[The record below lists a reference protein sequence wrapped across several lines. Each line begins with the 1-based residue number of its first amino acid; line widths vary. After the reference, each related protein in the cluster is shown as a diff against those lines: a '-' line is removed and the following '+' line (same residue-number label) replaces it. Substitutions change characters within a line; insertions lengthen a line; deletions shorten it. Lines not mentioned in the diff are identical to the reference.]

1 MRFRR
6 SNDSLARLL
15 LGCILFACPAQAQWV
30 ERGAKIA
37 GTGASRSDTARQG
50 SALALSADGTTAIEG
65 GPYDDNGRGAAWV
78 FTRSGNTWVQ
88 QGAKLSAA
96 DSIGERVF
104 QGRSVALSADGN
116 TALIGGDGDS
126 DATGAAWVFTRAD
139 GVWTEQA
146 KLTGSGAAGK
156 SGQGSAV
163 GLSAD
168 GNTALIGGMSDG
180 DGAGA
185 AWVFT
190 RANGIWTQQGA
201 KLTGSG
207 AVGPASQ
214 GHFVAL
220 AADGNTALIGGS
232 TDDHNQGAV
241 WIFTRSGDAWTQQG
255 NKLVGSESAGPVVYR
270 GYGAALSGD
279 GNTAVTA
286 GYGDDHNT
294 GAAWIFVRSGDSWT
308 QQGGKLVGA
317 GASGSAQQG
326 YSAALS
332 SDGNRL
338 LLGGPS
344 DAQGAGAAWE
354 FRRENGAWT
363 QVSKLAG
370 SGPLGKAQ
378 QGYAVALSGDGSTAM
393 VGGVLDRTAGG
404 AIWTFADPVLDIAM
418 PASAAAGAPLTITVT
433 ARDADGNPASGY
445 AGTVHFTSS
454 DEQAIL
460 PSDAPLTHG
469 VGTFIVTFKNSGPQN
484 LAATDTVISKIT
496 ASADVLVSQTAADLR
511 TVADLR
517 TPAGLRSGLGARGPA
532 RRPIG
537 VTSKAQPAP
546 TDYISTVLS
555 TNPIVYFRLEAASDT
570 SQVNGYTSTFQG
582 GATLASPGAPICEPN
597 NHNVSLDGQTGSVT
611 TSLSGGITTAG
622 TMAAWVNL
630 AELPSSAGH
639 FLYVAGESHS
649 GNDFDI
655 QFTTDNAVRFYVSDN
670 AINIGY
676 VPNPYTL
683 IGQWHMIAAT
693 FDSSTNTENL
703 YWDGGLVGS
712 GNNIAFLNK
721 TTQFNIGASTV
732 FTGRNFA
739 GGIDEVVVWNYA
751 LTAAQ
756 ITSLY
761 NSTSCTAVPLPDS
774 ETIHVTDSVTLLLSL
789 PLPDNEKIH
798 VTDSVNLS
806 TSPLLPDNE
815 TIHVT
820 DTVKLLTSLLLPDN
834 ETIHVT
840 DSVNLATSPLLAATT
855 NVNPPNAGTVTGGG
869 MYASGATATFTA
881 TANPGFVFASFS
893 GSVPTTSANPL
904 QVTVTGPL
912 TIVANFTPLEPALAV
927 AILGPHSDS
936 PETVELPVTIT
947 NAGRGP
953 ASNAQIVSV
962 TATVL
967 TGTGSVSTLSG
978 VPSSHAALAPG
989 AFVTVPVVLNWP
1001 TTAERVSLKFS
1012 LNATDAL
1019 GNSRPA
1025 TQTVTIFR

>member
-6 SNDSLARLL
+6 SNDSLSRLIL
-15 LGCILFACPAQAQWV
+15 ACILLACPAQAQLV

-50 SALALSADGTTAIEG
+50 SALALSADGTTFIEG

-78 FTRSGNTWVQ
+78 FTRSGNAWVQ
-88 QGAKLSAA
+88 EGAKLSATDA
-96 DSIGERVF
+96 IGERVF

-126 DATGAAWVFTRAD
+126 DTTGAAWVFTRAD
-139 GVWTEQA
+139 GVWTGQA

-168 GNTALIGGMSDG
+168 GNTALVGGMSDG

-190 RANGIWTQQGA
+190 RANGIWTEQGA
-201 KLTGSG
+201 KLIGSG

-220 AADGNTALIGGS
+220 AADGNTALVGGS
-232 TDDHNQGAV
+232 TDDHNRGAV

-255 NKLVGSESAGPVVYR
+255 NKLVGSESVGPAVYQ

-279 GNTAVTA
+279 GNTAVIA
-286 GYGDDHNT
+286 GYGDDRNT
-294 GAAWIFVRSGDSWT
+294 GAAWIFVRSGDLWT

-317 GASGSAQQG
+317 KASGSAQQG

-338 LLGGPS
+338 LLGAPG
-344 DAQGAGAAWE
+344 DAEGAGAAWE
-354 FRRENGAWT
+354 FRRQNGAWT
-363 QVSKLAG
+363 QASKLAG

-378 QGYAVALSGDGSTAM
+378 QGYAVAISGDGSTAM

-404 AIWTFADPVLDIAM
+404 AIWTFADPVLEIAT
-418 PASAAAGAPLTITVT
+418 PASTAAGAPLTITVT
-433 ARDADGNPASGY
+433 ARDAGGNPASSY

-469 VGTFIVTFKNSGPQN
+469 VGTFIVTFKNSGSQN
-484 LAATDTVISKIT
+484 IAATDTLITKIT
-496 ASADVLVSQTAADLR
+496 ASSDVLVSHTPADLR
-511 TVADLR
+511 TGTGLR
-517 TPAGLRSGLGARGPA
+517 TPADSRSGLEARGPA
-532 RRPIG
+532 RGPIG
-537 VTSKAQPAP
+537 VTAKAQTTP

-555 TNPIVYFRLEAASDT
+555 TNPIAYFRLEAASDT

-582 GATLASPGAPICEPN
+582 GATLASPGALICEPN

-611 TSLSGGITTAG
+611 TSLSGGIATAG
-622 TMAAWVNL
+622 SMVAWVNL
-630 AELPSSAGH
+630 AELPSTAGR
-639 FLYVAGESHS
+639 FLYVAGESQS

-655 QFTTDNAVRFYVSDN
+655 QFTTDNFVRFYVSN
-670 AINIGY
+670 SSINIGY
-676 VPNPYTL
+676 APNTSTL

-693 FDSSTNTENL
+693 FDSSTNTESL

-712 GNNIAFLNK
+712 GNNIAFPSK
-721 TTQFNIGASTV
+721 TTQFNIGASKV

-739 GGIDEVVVWNYA
+739 GGIDEVAVWNYA

-756 ITSLY
+756 VMSLY
-761 NSTSCTAVPLPDS
+761 SSTSCTAVPLPDS
-774 ETIHVTDSVTLLLSL
+774 ETIHVTDSVSLVTSLL
-789 PLPDNEKIH
+789 
-798 VTDSVNLS
+798 
-806 TSPLLPDNE
+806 PLLPP
-815 TIHVT
+815 
-820 DTVKLLTSLLLPDN
+820 PDN

-840 DSVNLATSPLLAATT
+840 DSVNLATSLPLPATA

-869 MYASGATATFTA
+869 LYASGATATFTA
-881 TANPGFVFASFS
+881 TANPDFVFANFS

-904 QVTVTGPL
+904 HVTVTSPL
-912 TIVANFTPLEPALAV
+912 TIVANFTPLEPALTV
-927 AILGPHSDS
+927 AILGPPIVTLD
-936 PETVELPVTIT
+936 TVAVTVTIT
-947 NAGRGP
+947 NAGKGP
-953 ASNAQIVSV
+953 ASNAQVVSV
-962 TATVL
+962 TSTVL
-967 TGTGSVSTLSG
+967 AGTGNVSTVSG
-978 VPSSHAALAPG
+978 VPSSPATIAPG
-989 AFVTVPVVLNWP
+989 GSVTVPVGLNWP
-1001 TTAERVSLKFS
+1001 AIATRVSLHFS

>member
-6 SNDSLARLL
+6 SNDPLSRLL
-15 LGCILFACPAQAQWV
+15 LGCILLACSAPAQWV
-30 ERGAKIA
+30 ERGAKIS
-37 GTGASRSDTARQG
+37 GTGASPSDTVRQG

-78 FTRSGNTWVQ
+78 FTRSGNAWVQ
-88 QGAKLSAA
+88 QGAKLSANDA
-96 DSIGERVF
+96 IGERVF

-146 KLTGSGAAGK
+146 KLIGSGAAGK

-241 WIFTRSGDAWTQQG
+241 WIFTRPEDAWTQQG
-255 NKLVGSESAGPVVYR
+255 NKLVGIESVGPVVYQ

-279 GNTAVTA
+279 GNTAVVA

-294 GAAWIFVRSGDSWT
+294 GAAWIFVRSGDFWT
-308 QQGGKLVGA
+308 QQGGKLVGT
-317 GASGSAQQG
+317 GGSGSPQQG

-338 LLGGPS
+338 LLGAPS
-344 DAQGAGAAWE
+344 DAGGAGAAWE
-354 FRRENGAWT
+354 FRRVSGVWT
-363 QVSKLAG
+363 QAGKLAG
-370 SGPLGKAQ
+370 SGSLGKAQ
-378 QGYAVALSGDGSTAM
+378 QGYAVAISGDGSTAM
-393 VGGVLDRTAGG
+393 VGGVLDRAAGG
-404 AIWTFADPVLDIAM
+404 AIWTFADPVLD
-418 PASAAAGAPLTITVT
+418 S
-433 ARDADGNPASGY
+433 
-445 AGTVHFTSS
+445 
-454 DEQAIL
+454 
-460 PSDAPLTHG
+460 
-469 VGTFIVTFKNSGPQN
+469 
-484 LAATDTVISKIT
+484 AATDTINSKIT
-496 ASADVLVSQTAADLR
+496 AKSDVLISRAPAD
-511 TVADLR
+511 
-517 TPAGLRSGLGARGPA
+517 LRSGLGARES
-532 RRPIG
+532 IV
-537 VTSKAQPAP
+537 VTAKAEAMP

-555 TNPIVYFRLEAASDT
+555 TSPIAYFRLEAASDT
-570 SQVNGYTSTFQG
+570 SKVNGYTSTFQG

-597 NHNVSLDGQTGSVT
+597 NHNVSLDGMTGSVT
-611 TSLSGGITTAG
+611 TSLSGSITTAG
-622 TMAAWVNL
+622 SMAAWVNL
-630 AELPSSAGH
+630 AELPSTAGH

-676 VPNPYTL
+676 VPNPSTL
-683 IGQWHMIAAT
+683 IGQWHMIVAT
-693 FDSSTNTENL
+693 FDSSTNAESL
-703 YWDGGLVGS
+703 YWDAGLVGS

-739 GGIDEVVVWNYA
+739 GGIDEVAVWNYA

-756 ITSLY
+756 VKSLY
-761 NSTSCTAVPLPDS
+761 NSASCPTVPSPDA
-774 ETIHVTDSVTLLLSL
+774 ETIHVTDSVSLLL
-789 PLPDNEKIH
+789 
-798 VTDSVNLS
+798 
-806 TSPLLPDNE
+806 
-815 TIHVT
+815 
-820 DTVKLLTSLLLPDN
+820 SLLLPDN

-840 DSVNLATSPLLAATT
+840 DAVQLLTSLLLPINETVHVTDSVTFPLPATASVNPL
-855 NVNPPNAGTVTGGG
+855 NAGTVTGGG
-869 MYASGATATFTA
+869 MYAPGATATFTA

-912 TIVANFTPLEPALAV
+912 TVVANFTPLEPALAV
-927 AILGPHSDS
+927 AILAPHTDS
-936 PETVELPVTIT
+936 LDTVELPVTIT
-947 NAGRGP
+947 NAGSGP
-953 ASNAQIVSV
+953 ASNAQILSV

-967 TGTGSVSTLSG
+967 TGAGSVSLLSG
-978 VPSSHAALAPG
+978 VPSSPATLAPG
-989 AFVTVPVVLNWP
+989 GFVTVPVALSWP
-1001 TTAERVSLKFS
+1001 ATATRVSLKFS
-1012 LNATDAL
+1012 LDATDVA
-1019 GNSRPA
+1019 GNSRPS